1 MSLYNFDTHQQFV
14 SIDNV
19 PDMRSDEEKI
29 NSMLS
34 VYNHDNND
42 IALMER
48 QVEELIN
55 ISGAWS
61 TIFKRVRNGANRD
74 EIFEEDADPT
84 YQRGI
89 KLKGMFVPQPAEAQL
104 TRWGLDIQNQTT
116 IHYSRAIVYKTFGK
130 LMISEGDIIIIPHNT
145 LTAAQVTDLRDGV
158 GNRMDRYR
166 VIKSSDTV
174 NFKYRWM
181 YWSCLLENL
190 TGDKS
195 IDVDFS
201 KEFA

>member
-14 SIDNV
+14 TIDNV
-19 PDMRSDEEKI
+19 PDPRTDAEKL

-55 ISGAWS
+55 ISGAFV
-61 TIFKRVRNGANRD
+61 TIFKRNRNQANRD
-74 EIFEEDADPT
+74 EIFDEDADPT
-84 YQRGI
+84 YTRGV
-89 KLKGMFVPQPAEAQL
+89 KLKGMFIPQPAEAQL
-104 TRWGLDIQNQTT
+104 TRWGVDIQNQTT
-116 IHYSRAIVYKTFGK
+116 IHFSRANVFKTFGK
-130 LMISEGDIIIIPHNT
+130 FMITEGDIAIIPHNT
-145 LTAAQVTDLRDGV
+145 LTVAQVTDLREGI
-158 GNRMDRYR
+158 GNRLDRYR

-181 YWSCLLENL
+181 YWSCILENL
-190 TGDKS
+190 TGDTS

-201 KEFA
+201 KEYA

>member
-1 MSLYNFDTHQQFV
+1 MGLYNIDGHQQFI

-19 PDMRSDEEKI
+19 PDNRSDAEKE

-34 VYNHDNND
+34 VYNQQNND

-48 QVEELIN
+48 QIEEMIN
-55 ISGAWS
+55 ITGAP
-61 TIFKRVRNGANRD
+61 TTVFRRVRNQANKD
-74 EIFEEDADPT
+74 EIWDEDADPT
-84 YQRGI
+84 YQKGI
-89 KLKGMFVPQPAEAQL
+89 KIKGLFVPQPAEAAL
-104 TRWGLDIQNQTT
+104 TRYGIDSQNQMT
-116 IHYSRAIVYKTFGK
+116 IHYSRANVLKIFGK
-130 LMISEGDIIIIPHNT
+130 LMIAEGDIIIVPHNT
-145 LTAAQVTDLRDGV
+145 LTVTQTTDLRDGV

-181 YWSCLLENL
+181 YWSCVLENL
-190 TGDKS
+190 TGDTS
-195 IDVDFS
+195 IDVEFS